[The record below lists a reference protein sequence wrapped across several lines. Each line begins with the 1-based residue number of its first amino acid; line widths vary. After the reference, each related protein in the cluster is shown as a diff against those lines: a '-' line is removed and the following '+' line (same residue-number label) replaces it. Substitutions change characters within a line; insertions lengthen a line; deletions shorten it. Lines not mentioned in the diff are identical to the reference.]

1 MHSVNLAPR
10 GPRSGR
16 QRLTLLGWAVA
27 ALLSLIAWAGIV
39 LAVRWL
45 LRLSPEVLL
54 QVSAGALLLVAGAIL
69 GRALLE
75 LDWAPPAPDDVDEAE
90 R

>member
-1 MHSVNLAPR
+1 MHSVNMAPR

-16 QRLTLLGWAVA
+16 QRLTLLVWAVMA
-27 ALLSLIAWAGIV
+27 AVSLVAWAGIV

-45 LRLSPEVLL
+45 LRLAPEVLL
-54 QVSAGALLLVAGAIL
+54 QLGAGVVLMVGGAIL
-69 GRALLE
+69 WRALRE
-75 LDWAPPAPDDVDEAE
+75 LDWAPPAPDDVDEAG